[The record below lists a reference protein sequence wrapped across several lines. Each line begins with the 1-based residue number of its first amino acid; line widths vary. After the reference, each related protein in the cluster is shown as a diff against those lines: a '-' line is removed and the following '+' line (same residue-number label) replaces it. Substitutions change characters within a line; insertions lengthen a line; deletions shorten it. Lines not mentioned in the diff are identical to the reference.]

1 MEDHRAT
8 KAAPAT
14 TTITYSGQKNKI
26 NKKKLRVSCNLRLL
40 LLSHG
45 GVPLSIE
52 I

>member
-26 NKKKLRVSCNLRLL
+26 NKKKFESQLQFEAFVVVSWR
-40 LLSHG
+40 S
-45 GVPLSIE
+45 PSFY
-52 I
+52 